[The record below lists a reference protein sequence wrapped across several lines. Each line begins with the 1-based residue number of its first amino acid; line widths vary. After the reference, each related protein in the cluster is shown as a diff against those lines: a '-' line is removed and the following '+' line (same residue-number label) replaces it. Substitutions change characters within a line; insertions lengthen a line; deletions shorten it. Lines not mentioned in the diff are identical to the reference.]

1 MAKNGFRVM
10 DSDMHI
16 MEPPDLWERYLE
28 PEFRSAAPRGLLSE
42 NVRDLRMVHPDGK
55 LWGLPDGMEGIF
67 EGEDPGTMAPGE
79 LYFRRNKF
87 GRGHNYER
95 NQETYRSFSE
105 RGWPAETQLEAMDVE
120 GLDVAVMFPSRG
132 LQTLVEPNMAPR
144 LAAALARAY
153 NNWLYDFCQADPSRM
168 YGSGML
174 SPFDVDA
181 AIEEAE
187 RCAKDLGFV
196 SVFMRANIAN
206 GRNWYDAYYEPLW
219 TALEKL
225 GLPVGWHEASSSLCK
240 QVSDNFEPN
249 FMMRRLYAQP
259 MEQMLAIAPICLGG
273 VLERHPNLRMAFLE
287 ANCSWAP
294 WLLWRMD
301 EGWEREGDVWF
312 PELAEAPSAYFRR
325 QCWISIE
332 PDEEPARYALDYLGN
347 DKIVYSTDYPHGDS
361 KFPYATEQLLR
372 LDLSDEDRRKILWDN
387 CAAFYGLEAP
397 SGR

>member
-28 PEFRSAAPRGLLSE
+28 PEFRNEAPRGLLSE

-95 NQETYRSFSE
+95 NQATYRSFSE

-144 LAAALARAY
+144 LSAALARAY

-273 VLERHPNLRMAFLE
+273 VLERHP
-287 ANCSWAP
+287 
-294 WLLWRMD
+294 
-301 EGWEREGDVWF
+301 
-312 PELAEAPSAYFRR
+312 
-325 QCWISIE
+325 Q
-332 PDEEPARYALDYLGN
+332 PADGLPGGQLQLGA
-347 DKIVYSTDYPHGDS
+347 V
-361 KFPYATEQLLR
+361 
-372 LDLSDEDRRKILWDN
+372 
-387 CAAFYGLEAP
+387 AAVADG
-397 SGR
+397 